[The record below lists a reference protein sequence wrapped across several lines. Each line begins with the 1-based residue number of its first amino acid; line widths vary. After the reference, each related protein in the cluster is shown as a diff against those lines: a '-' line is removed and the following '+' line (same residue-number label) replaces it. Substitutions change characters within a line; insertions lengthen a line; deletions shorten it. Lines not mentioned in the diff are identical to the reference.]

1 MLPYS
6 AADPPGNFDREARS
20 ERMPDNARSGG
31 PPCDPTSEPFMF
43 RPLELF
49 IGLRYTRAKR
59 RNQFISFI
67 STVSIVCIAISVIAL
82 ITVMSVMNG
91 FDYQM
96 KSRILG
102 AISHATVSGIDESVQ
117 DWPRALQIAQANPHV
132 LGAAP
137 YVEAEAYLNARHA
150 NGALLRGIEPSQES
164 KVVDIGQHMVE
175 GKLADLTPDSW
186 NVVLGRDLAM
196 SLGVGVGDRVTV
208 IVQKMR
214 GTPFGGVPKVRS
226 FHVVGTFEMGMEQ
239 FDSGLA
245 VINMSDAEKLNDL
258 TGPTGIRLKLD
269 DLFNAGPV
277 ARELADKLGGVYRVQ
292 TWMDTNANLFHAL
305 SMEKLVM
312 FIILSLIILVAVIN
326 LISMLMMLVTDK
338 QADIAILRTLG
349 ATPRSIM
356 GTFMVQGILVGFVGI
371 GFGVGLG
378 SLLSWRLPGIVKW
391 IEHTF
396 HVTFLSPDVY
406 YISEV
411 PSRLDWQDVGW
422 VALLTFT
429 FSLLAT
435 LYPAWRA
442 SRTQPAQA
450 LRYE

>member
-1 MLPYS
+1 
-6 AADPPGNFDREARS
+6 
-20 ERMPDNARSGG
+20 
-31 PPCDPTSEPFMF
+31 MF

-49 IGLRYTRAKR
+49 IGLRYTRATR

-96 KSRILG
+96 RARILG
-102 AISHATVSGIDESVQ
+102 AISHATVSGVGQSLE
-117 DWPRALQIAQANPHV
+117 DWPRTLKVASANPHV

-137 YVEAEAYLNARHA
+137 YVESEAMLLARRSS
-150 NGALLRGIEPSQES
+150 GALVRGIEPALEP
-164 KVVDIGQHMVE
+164 KVVDIDKHMVE
-175 GKLADLTPDSW
+175 GSLDALKPGSW
-186 NVVLGRDLAM
+186 NIVLGKELAM
-196 SLGVGVGDRVTV
+196 TLGVSVGDRVTMAV
-208 IVQKMR
+208 PELR
-214 GTPFGGVPKVRS
+214 ATPMGGVPRMRG
-226 FHVVGTFEMGMEQ
+226 FHVAGVFELGMEQ
-239 FDSGLA
+239 FDAGLA
-245 VINMSDAEKLNDL
+245 LVNMSDAEKLNSL
-258 TGPTGIRLKLD
+258 AGPTGIRLRLD
-269 DLFNAGPV
+269 NLFNARPV
-277 ARELADKLGGVYRVQ
+277 ARELAEQLGGVYRVQ
-292 TWMDTNANLFHAL
+292 TWMDTNANLFAAL
-305 SMEKLVM
+305 SMEKMVM
-312 FIILSLIILVAVIN
+312 FVILSLIILVAVIN

-356 GTFMVQGILVGFVGI
+356 GMFMVQGVLVGFVGI

-378 SLLSWRLPGIVKW
+378 SLLSWKLPGIIKW

-411 PSRLDWQDVGW
+411 PSRLDWHDVGW

>member
-1 MLPYS
+1 
-6 AADPPGNFDREARS
+6 
-20 ERMPDNARSGG
+20 
-31 PPCDPTSEPFMF
+31 MF

-67 STVSIVCIAISVIAL
+67 STVSIICISISVIAL

-102 AISHATVSGIDESVQ
+102 AISHATVSGVGDSVQ
-117 DWPRALQIAQANPHV
+117 NWPQALKVAESNPHV

-137 YVEAEAYLNARHA
+137 YVETEAYLTARGS
-150 NGALLRGIEPSQES
+150 NGALIRGIEPSQEP
-164 KVVDIGQHMVE
+164 KVVDIGKHMIE
-175 GKLADLTPDSW
+175 GKLDELKPDSW
-186 NVVLGRDLAM
+186 NIILGRELAM
-196 SLGVGVGDRVTV
+196 TLGVSVGDRVTMFA
-208 IVQKMR
+208 QQFRASPM
-214 GTPFGGVPKVRS
+214 GSVPRVRS
-226 FHVVGTFEMGMEQ
+226 FHVVGTFELGMEQ

-245 VINMSDAEKLNDL
+245 LINMSDAEKLNGL
-258 TGPTGIRLKLD
+258 SGPTGIRLRLD
-269 DLFNAGPV
+269 DLFNARPV
-277 ARELADKLGGVYRVQ
+277 ATELADKLGQVYRVQ
-292 TWMDTNANLFHAL
+292 TWMDTNANLFAAL
-305 SMEKLVM
+305 SMEKMVM

-356 GTFMVQGILVGFVGI
+356 GMFMVQGLLVGFVGI
-371 GFGVGLG
+371 GFGVGFG
-378 SLLSWRLPGIVKW
+378 SLLSWKLPGIIKW

-411 PSRLDWQDVGW
+411 PSRLDWHDVGW
-422 VALLTFT
+422 VALLTFA

>member
-1 MLPYS
+1 
-6 AADPPGNFDREARS
+6 
-20 ERMPDNARSGG
+20 
-31 PPCDPTSEPFMF
+31 MF

-67 STVSIVCIAISVIAL
+67 STISIVCIAISVMAL

-91 FDYQM
+91 FDYQLR
-96 KSRILG
+96 SRILG
-102 AISHATVSGIDESVQ
+102 AISHATVSGLPGEAVR
-117 DWPRALQIAQANPHV
+117 DWPRAVKIAEANPHV
-132 LGAAP
+132 RGAAP
-137 YVEAEAYLNARHA
+137 YVEMEAFLQARRPS
-150 NGALLRGIEPSQES
+150 GAMVRGVEPSQEP
-164 KVVDIGQHMVE
+164 KVSDINTHMVE
-175 GKLADLTPDSW
+175 GSLDELKPDSW
-186 NVVLGRDLAM
+186 NIVLGKELALT
-196 SLGVGVGDRVTV
+196 LGVTVGDRVTMAV
-208 IVQKMR
+208 PEFR
-214 GTPFGGVPKVRS
+214 GTPMGSVPRLRG
-226 FHVVGTFEMGMEQ
+226 FHVVGIFELGMQE

-245 VINMSDAEKLNDL
+245 LVNMHDAEKLDSL
-258 TGPTGIRLKLD
+258 DGPTGIRLKLD
-269 DLFNAGPV
+269 DLFNARPV
-277 ARELADKLGGVYRVQ
+277 AKQLADALGQFYVVQ
-292 TWMDTNANLFHAL
+292 TWMDSHANFFSAI
-305 SMEKLVM
+305 SMEKHVM

-349 ATPRSIM
+349 STPRSIM
-356 GTFMVQGILVGFVGI
+356 AMFMVQGVLVGVVGI

-378 SLLSWRLPGIVKW
+378 SLLSWKLPAIVKW
-391 IEHTF
+391 IEH
-396 HVTFLSPDVY
+396 VTGVVFLSPDVY

-411 PSRLDWQDVGW
+411 PSKLVASDVGW
-422 VALLTFT
+422 VTLVTFV

>member
-1 MLPYS
+1 
-6 AADPPGNFDREARS
+6 
-20 ERMPDNARSGG
+20 
-31 PPCDPTSEPFMF
+31 MF

-91 FDYQM
+91 FDFQM
-96 KSRILG
+96 RDRILG
-102 AISHATVSGIDESVQ
+102 AVSHATISGINESVQ
-117 DWPRALQIAQANPHV
+117 DWPRALKTAEANKHV

-137 YVEAEAYLNARHA
+137 YVETEAYLSAQHSS
-150 NGALLRGIEPSQES
+150 GAIVRGIEAAQES
-164 KVVDIGQHMVE
+164 KVDDIGAHMVQ
-175 GKLADLTPDSW
+175 GSLADLTPGSW
-186 NVVLGRDLAM
+186 NIVLGRELSL
-196 SLGVGVGDRVTV
+196 SLGVTVGDRVTV
-208 IVQKMR
+208 AVQELR
-214 GTPFGGVPKVRS
+214 ATPMGSVPRFRS
-226 FHVVGTFEMGMEQ
+226 FHVVGVFAMGMEQ
-239 FDSGLA
+239 FDCGLA
-245 VINMSDAEKLNDL
+245 LVNIGDAEKLNSLD
-258 TGPTGIRLKLD
+258 GPTGIRLKLD

-277 ARELADKLGGVYRVQ
+277 ARELADTLGQVYRVQ
-292 TWMDTNANLFHAL
+292 TWKDTNANLFSAL
-305 SMEKLVM
+305 AMEKMVM
-312 FIILSLIILVAVIN
+312 FVILSLIILVAVIN

-356 GTFMVQGILVGFVGI
+356 GMFMVQGVLVGFVGI

-378 SLLSWRLPGIVKW
+378 SLLSWKLPGIVKW

-396 HVTFLSPDVY
+396 NVTFLSPDVY

-411 PSRLDWQDVGW
+411 PSLLLWHDVFW
-422 VALLTFT
+422 VTLLTFT

-442 SRTQPAQA
+442 SRTHPAQA

>member
-1 MLPYS
+1 
-6 AADPPGNFDREARS
+6 
-20 ERMPDNARSGG
+20 
-31 PPCDPTSEPFMF
+31 MF

-59 RNQFISFI
+59 RNQFISYI
-67 STVSIVCIAISVIAL
+67 STVSSVCIAISVIAL

-96 KSRILG
+96 RARILG
-102 AISHATVSGIDESVQ
+102 AISHATVSGVGQSLEN
-117 DWPRALQIAQANPHV
+117 WPRTLKVASANPHV

-137 YVEAEAYLNARHA
+137 YVESEAMLLARRSS
-150 NGALLRGIEPSQES
+150 GALVRGIEPALEP
-164 KVVDIGQHMVE
+164 KVVDIDKHMVE
-175 GKLADLTPDSW
+175 GSLDALKPGSW
-186 NVVLGRDLAM
+186 NIVLGKELAM
-196 SLGVGVGDRVTV
+196 TLGVNVGDRVTMAV
-208 IVQKMR
+208 PELR
-214 GTPFGGVPKVRS
+214 ATPMGGVPRMRG
-226 FHVVGTFEMGMEQ
+226 FHVAGVFELGMEQ
-239 FDSGLA
+239 FDTGLA
-245 VINMSDAEKLNDL
+245 LVNMSDAEKLNSL
-258 TGPTGIRLKLD
+258 SGPTGIRLRLD
-269 DLFNAGPV
+269 NLFNARPV
-277 ARELADKLGGVYRVQ
+277 ARELAEQLGGVYRVQ
-292 TWMDTNANLFHAL
+292 TWMDTNANLFAAL
-305 SMEKLVM
+305 SMEKMVM
-312 FIILSLIILVAVIN
+312 FVILSLIILVAVIN

-356 GTFMVQGILVGFVGI
+356 GMFMVQGVLVGFVGI

-378 SLLSWRLPGIVKW
+378 SLLSWKLPGIIKW

-411 PSRLDWQDVGW
+411 PSRLDWHDVGS

>member
-1 MLPYS
+1 
-6 AADPPGNFDREARS
+6 
-20 ERMPDNARSGG
+20 
-31 PPCDPTSEPFMF
+31 MF

-96 KSRILG
+96 RARILG
-102 AISHATVSGIDESVQ
+102 AISHATVSGVGQSLE
-117 DWPRALQIAQANPHV
+117 DWPRTLKVATANPHV

-137 YVEAEAYLNARHA
+137 YVESEAMLLARRSS
-150 NGALLRGIEPSQES
+150 GALVRGIEPALEP
-164 KVVDIGQHMVE
+164 KVVDIDKHMVE
-175 GKLADLTPDSW
+175 GSLDALKPGSW
-186 NVVLGRDLAM
+186 NIVLGKELAM
-196 SLGVGVGDRVTV
+196 TLGVSVGDRVTMAV
-208 IVQKMR
+208 PELR
-214 GTPFGGVPKVRS
+214 ATPMGGVPRMRG
-226 FHVVGTFEMGMEQ
+226 FHVAGVFELGMEQ

-245 VINMSDAEKLNDL
+245 LVNMSDAEKLNSL
-258 TGPTGIRLKLD
+258 SGPTGIRLRLD
-269 DLFNAGPV
+269 NLFNARPV
-277 ARELADKLGGVYRVQ
+277 ARELADELGQVYRVQ
-292 TWMDTNANLFHAL
+292 TWMDTNANLFAAL
-305 SMEKLVM
+305 SMEKMVM
-312 FIILSLIILVAVIN
+312 FVILSLIILVAVIN

-356 GTFMVQGILVGFVGI
+356 GMFMVQGVLVGFVGI

-378 SLLSWRLPGIVKW
+378 SLLSWKLPGIIKW

-411 PSRLDWQDVGW
+411 PSRLDWHDVGS

>member
-1 MLPYS
+1 
-6 AADPPGNFDREARS
+6 
-20 ERMPDNARSGG
+20 
-31 PPCDPTSEPFMF
+31 MF

-91 FDYQM
+91 FDFQM
-96 KSRILG
+96 RSRILG
-102 AISHATVSGIDESVQ
+102 AVSHATISGIGESMQ
-117 DWPRALQIAQANPHV
+117 DWPRALQIAEANPHV
-132 LGAAP
+132 QGAAP
-137 YVEAEAYLNARHA
+137 YVETEAYLSAQHSS
-150 NGALLRGIEPSQES
+150 GALVRGIEPSLEP
-164 KVVDIGQHMVE
+164 KVDDINQHMVQ
-175 GKLADLTPDSW
+175 GKLSDLTPNSW
-186 NVVLGRDLAM
+186 NIVLGKELAM
-196 SLGVGVGDRVTV
+196 SLGVGVGDRVTMA
-208 IVQKMR
+208 VQQLR
-214 GTPFGGVPKVRS
+214 ATPMGGVPRMRS
-226 FHVVGTFEMGMEQ
+226 FHVVGVFELGMEQ

-245 VINMSDAEKLNDL
+245 LVNMGDAQKLNSL
-258 TGPTGIRLKLD
+258 TGPTGIRLRLD
-269 DLFNAGPV
+269 DLFSARPV
-277 ARELADKLGGVYRVQ
+277 ASELADKLGQVYRVQ
-292 TWMDTNANLFHAL
+292 TWMDTNSNLFSAL
-305 SMEKLVM
+305 SMEKMVM
-312 FIILSLIILVAVIN
+312 FVILSLIILVAVIN

-356 GTFMVQGILVGFVGI
+356 GMFMVQGVLVGFVGI

-378 SLLSWRLPGIVKW
+378 SLLSWKLPGIVKW

-411 PSRLDWQDVGW
+411 PSLLLWHDVLW
-422 VALLTFT
+422 VSLLTFT

>member
-1 MLPYS
+1 
-6 AADPPGNFDREARS
+6 
-20 ERMPDNARSGG
+20 
-31 PPCDPTSEPFMF
+31 MF

-91 FDYQM
+91 FDFQM
-96 KSRILG
+96 RDRILG
-102 AISHATVSGIDESVQ
+102 AVSHATISGINESVQ
-117 DWPRALQIAQANPHV
+117 DWPRALKTAEANPHV

-137 YVEAEAYLNARHA
+137 YVEAEAYLSAQHSS
-150 NGALLRGIEPSQES
+150 GAILRGIDAAQES
-164 KVVDIGQHMVE
+164 KVDDIGKHMVE
-175 GKLADLTPDSW
+175 GSLADLTSDSW
-186 NVVLGRDLAM
+186 NIVLGKELAM
-196 SLGVGVGDRVTV
+196 SLGVTVGDRVTV
-208 IVQKMR
+208 VVQELR
-214 GTPFGGVPKVRS
+214 ATPMGGVPRMRS
-226 FHVVGTFEMGMEQ
+226 FHVVGVFEMGMEQ

-245 VINMSDAEKLNDL
+245 LVNISDAEKLNSLD
-258 TGPTGIRLKLD
+258 GPSGIRLKLD

-277 ARELADKLGGVYRVQ
+277 AKQLADTLGQVYRVQ
-292 TWMDTNANLFHAL
+292 TWKDTNANLFAAL
-305 SMEKLVM
+305 SMEKMVM
-312 FIILSLIILVAVIN
+312 FVILSLIILVAVIN
-326 LISMLMMLVTDK
+326 LISMVMMLVTDK

-356 GTFMVQGILVGFVGI
+356 GMFMVQGVLVGIVGI

-378 SLLSWRLPGIVKW
+378 SLLSWKLPGIIKW

-396 HVTFLSPDVY
+396 NVTFLSPDVY

-411 PSRLDWQDVGW
+411 PSLLLWHDVLW
-422 VALLTFT
+422 VTLLTFT

>member
-1 MLPYS
+1 
-6 AADPPGNFDREARS
+6 
-20 ERMPDNARSGG
+20 
-31 PPCDPTSEPFMF
+31 MF

-91 FDYQM
+91 FDFQM
-96 KSRILG
+96 RNRILG
-102 AISHATVSGIDESVQ
+102 AVSHATISGINESVQ
-117 DWPRALQIAQANPHV
+117 DWPRALKTAEANPHV

-137 YVEAEAYLNARHA
+137 YVETEAYLSAQHSS
-150 NGALLRGIEPSQES
+150 GAIVRGIDPAQES
-164 KVVDIGQHMVE
+164 KVVDIGQHMVQGSLGE
-175 GKLADLTPDSW
+175 LTPDSW
-186 NVVLGRDLAM
+186 NIVLGKELALT
-196 SLGVGVGDRVTV
+196 LGVTVGDRVTV
-208 IVQKMR
+208 VVQELR
-214 GTPFGGVPKVRS
+214 ATPMGGVPRMRS
-226 FHVVGTFEMGMEQ
+226 FHVVGVFEMGMEQ

-245 VINMSDAEKLNDL
+245 LINMSDAEKLNSLD
-258 TGPTGIRLKLD
+258 GPSGIRLKLD

-277 ARELADKLGGVYRVQ
+277 ARELADTLGQVYRVQ
-292 TWMDTNANLFHAL
+292 TWKDTNANLFAAL
-305 SMEKLVM
+305 SMEKMVM
-312 FIILSLIILVAVIN
+312 FVILSLIILVAVIN

-356 GTFMVQGILVGFVGI
+356 GMFMVQGVLVGVVGI
-371 GFGVGLG
+371 AFGVGLG
-378 SLLSWRLPGIVKW
+378 SLLSWKLPGIIKW

-396 HVTFLSPDVY
+396 NVTFLSPDVY

-411 PSRLDWQDVGW
+411 PSRLDWHDVMW
-422 VALLTFT
+422 VTLLTFA

>member
-1 MLPYS
+1 
-6 AADPPGNFDREARS
+6 
-20 ERMPDNARSGG
+20 
-31 PPCDPTSEPFMF
+31 MF

-91 FDYQM
+91 FDFQM
-96 KSRILG
+96 RDRILG
-102 AISHATVSGIDESVQ
+102 AVSHATISGINESVQ
-117 DWPRALQIAQANPHV
+117 DWPRALKTAEANPHV

-137 YVEAEAYLNARHA
+137 YVEAEAYLSAQHSS
-150 NGALLRGIEPSQES
+150 GAILRGIDAAQES
-164 KVVDIGQHMVE
+164 KVDDIGKHMVE
-175 GKLADLTPDSW
+175 GSLADLTPDSW
-186 NVVLGRDLAM
+186 NIVLGKELAM
-196 SLGVGVGDRVTV
+196 SLGVTVGDRVTV
-208 IVQKMR
+208 VVQELR
-214 GTPFGGVPKVRS
+214 ATPMGGVPRMRS
-226 FHVVGTFEMGMEQ
+226 FHVVGVFEMGMEQ

-245 VINMSDAEKLNDL
+245 LVNIGDAEKLNSLD
-258 TGPTGIRLKLD
+258 GPSGIRLKLD

-277 ARELADKLGGVYRVQ
+277 AKQLADTLGQVYRVQ
-292 TWMDTNANLFHAL
+292 TWKDTNANLFAAL
-305 SMEKLVM
+305 SMEKMVM
-312 FIILSLIILVAVIN
+312 FVILSLIILVAVIN

-356 GTFMVQGILVGFVGI
+356 GMFMVQGVLVGIVGI

-378 SLLSWRLPGIVKW
+378 SLLSWKLPGIIKW

-396 HVTFLSPDVY
+396 NVTFLSPDVY

-411 PSRLDWQDVGW
+411 PSLLLWHDVLW
-422 VALLTFT
+422 VTLLTFT

>member
-1 MLPYS
+1 LIGFILS
-6 AADPPGNFDREARS
+6 A
-20 ERMPDNARSGG
+20 
-31 PPCDPTSEPFMF
+31 PTDQVAMF

-91 FDYQM
+91 FDFQM
-96 KSRILG
+96 RDRILG
-102 AISHATVSGIDESVQ
+102 AVSHATISGINESVQ
-117 DWPRALQIAQANPHV
+117 DWPRALKTAEANPHV

-137 YVEAEAYLNARHA
+137 YVETEAYLSAQHSS
-150 NGALLRGIEPSQES
+150 GAILRGIDPARES

-175 GKLADLTPDSW
+175 GSLADLTPGSW
-186 NVVLGRDLAM
+186 NIVLGKELAL
-196 SLGVGVGDRVTV
+196 SLGVTVGDRVTV
-208 IVQKMR
+208 VVQELR
-214 GTPFGGVPKVRS
+214 ATPMGGVPRMRS
-226 FHVVGTFEMGMEQ
+226 FHVVGVFEMGMEQ

-245 VINMSDAEKLNDL
+245 LVNIGDAEKLNSLD
-258 TGPTGIRLKLD
+258 GPTGIRLKLD

-277 ARELADKLGGVYRVQ
+277 ARELADTLGQVYRVQ
-292 TWMDTNANLFHAL
+292 TWKDTNANLFAAL
-305 SMEKLVM
+305 SMEKMVM
-312 FIILSLIILVAVIN
+312 FVILSLIILVAVIN

-356 GTFMVQGILVGFVGI
+356 GMFMVQGVLVGVVGI
-371 GFGVGLG
+371 AFGVGLG
-378 SLLSWRLPGIVKW
+378 SLLSWKLPGIIKW

-396 HVTFLSPDVY
+396 NVTFLSPDVY

-411 PSRLDWQDVGW
+411 PSRLDWHDVMW
-422 VALLTFT
+422 VTLLTFA

>member
-1 MLPYS
+1 
-6 AADPPGNFDREARS
+6 
-20 ERMPDNARSGG
+20 
-31 PPCDPTSEPFMF
+31 MF

-67 STVSIVCIAISVIAL
+67 STVSIVCIAISVVAL

-96 KSRILG
+96 RSRILG
-102 AISHATVSGIDESVQ
+102 AISHATVSGIGESVQ
-117 DWPRALQIAQANPHV
+117 DWPRALQIAEANPHV

-137 YVEAEAYLNARHA
+137 YVETEAYLNARRSS
-150 NGALLRGIEPSQES
+150 GALVRGVEPAQEPR
-164 KVVDIGQHMVE
+164 VVDIDKHMLE
-175 GKLADLTPDSW
+175 GKLAELTPGSW
-186 NVVLGRDLAM
+186 NIVLGRELAM
-196 SLGVGVGDRVTV
+196 TLGVTVGDRITMV
-208 IVQKMR
+208 VQQLR
-214 GTPFGGVPKVRS
+214 ATPMGSVPRMRS
-226 FHVVGTFEMGMEQ
+226 FHVVGTFELGMEQ

-245 VINMSDAEKLNDL
+245 LVNMSDAEKLNDL
-258 TGPTGIRLKLD
+258 SGPTGIRLKLD
-269 DLFNAGPV
+269 DLFNARPV
-277 ARELADKLGGVYRVQ
+277 ARELADQLGQVYRVQ
-292 TWMDTNANLFHAL
+292 TWMDTNANLFAAL
-305 SMEKLVM
+305 SMEKMVM

-356 GTFMVQGILVGFVGI
+356 GMFMVQGVLVGFVGI
-371 GFGVGLG
+371 GFGVGFG
-378 SLLSWRLPGIVKW
+378 SLLSWKLPGIIKW

-422 VALLTFT
+422 TALLTFA